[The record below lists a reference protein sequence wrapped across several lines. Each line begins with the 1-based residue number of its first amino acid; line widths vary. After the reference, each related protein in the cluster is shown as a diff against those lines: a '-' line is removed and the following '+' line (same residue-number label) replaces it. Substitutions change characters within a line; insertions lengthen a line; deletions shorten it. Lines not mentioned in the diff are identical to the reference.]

1 MINASRALEFAND
14 AYRLLRNGMQE
25 RDEALGERKRLGR
38 MLYAANE
45 DRDFM
50 HAQLRALWALHP
62 QSPNGSC
69 ACGERPCAT
78 RMAMSSAPSAS
89 CAWWDGSASGALAR
103 GAARSE
109 ARTRAVSAR
118 SAGLDQLEL

>member
-1 MINASRALEFAND
+1 MLSDHASRALEFAND

-38 MLYAANE
+38 MLYAAND

-50 HAQLRALWALHP
+50 RAQLRALWALHP

-78 RMAMSSAPSAS
+78 RMAANDA
-89 CAWWDGSASGALAR
+89 
-103 GAARSE
+103 AARFDPTGVVGWKCQWSSSTRRGPQRSE
-109 ARTRAVSAR
+109 DTRRVGAER
-118 SAGLDQLEL
+118 RP